1 MTRSIRARQIM
12 RQVLRCTFVKP
23 TLEASMRL
31 VVLTM
36 LLLAAGAAHAQRYT
50 LAGDLEPE
58 CKLAA
63 DGNAKGGAA
72 CIMVIDGFVNGYM
85 AGAKR
90 GVRTAFFE
98 DQQNLSTTQGIDDVT
113 QRVTHL
119 YPSAKCF
126 PELGTT
132 KQVAD
137 VFVTYLKVHPQRRKE
152 HYGQV
157 LADAVE
163 SYFCPSR

>member
-1 MTRSIRARQIM
+1 
-12 RQVLRCTFVKP
+12 
-23 TLEASMRL
+23 MRL
-31 VVLTM
+31 AVLTA
-36 LLLAAGAAHAQRYT
+36 LLLAAASAYGQPYTSAA
-50 LAGDLEPE
+50 DLEPE

-63 DGNAKGGAA
+63 NGNAQAGAA

-90 GVRTAFFE
+90 GVRIAFLE
-98 DQQNLSTTQGIDDVT
+98 DQQNLLTTQGIDDVSE
-113 QRVTHL
+113 RISRL

-137 VFVTYLKVHPQRRKE
+137 VFVTYLIVHPQRRKE
-152 HYGQV
+152 HYGRV

-163 SYFCPSR
+163 SYFCPGR